1 MNIEK
6 KVDAMEKGTPDA
18 IKDYDFTLEQEVL
31 SEYAAGI
38 WADYVSYCNSHGID
52 IGDKEEP
59 MAARTQLVYEY
70 KRKIIE
76 TGECKSLE
84 DLEPIKHRLKEM
96 KDYLI
101 KVREKE

>member
-1 MNIEK
+1 MNKEK
-6 KVDAMEKGTPDA
+6 KVDTMEKATPDA
-18 IKDYDFTLEQEVL
+18 IRDYDFTLEQEVL

-76 TGECKSLE
+76 TGECRSVE

-96 KDYLI
+96 KDYLARA
-101 KVREKE
+101 KEKE

>member
-38 WADYVSYCNSHGID
+38 WADYVSYCNSHG
-52 IGDKEEP
+52 
-59 MAARTQLVYEY
+59 
-70 KRKIIE
+70 
-76 TGECKSLE
+76 
-84 DLEPIKHRLKEM
+84 
-96 KDYLI
+96 
-101 KVREKE
+101 